1 MQKYKKKRIRQN
13 IFNALDNNSIFLCL
27 TKEKVLGII
36 LLEGRHYALTA
47 CIISQA
53 PCFKYFA
60 GGVLNIMNTANASG
74 KWREKRKTK
83 KAQSISALC
92 LHVYNMC
99 QFVRILLFLEYVGME

>member
-74 KWREKRKTK
+74 KWREKREAKNEKGTEHFCPMP
-83 KAQSISALC
+83 SCI
-92 LHVYNMC
+92 
-99 QFVRILLFLEYVGME
+99 